1 MSSIDPR
8 AGPYNSTPSVGP
20 RRDRIATGTQP
31 ASQVFRGHAPMATH
45 EEPPSTAP
53 RSSGLPNPPPPLPW
67 LAFPDGTLFSFP
79 GSSAFKFP
87 GAANYHSSCDDWLVF
102 ERDGGYLLR
111 NPFTGDTMR
120 LPSVSCVRYVVN
132 NGGRPG
138 SVALGSTQD
147 ERAPR
152 DATLRKMVMCPGHQ
166 LVVAIVGDQWRDKV
180 AVCRPGGD
188 RWFVSA
194 HDPWR
199 VLRDIAFYDGKVYAV
214 DDLGRL
220 YARAVGGGGV
230 ECACTGESMALITG
244 PAPRCHTP
252 STRYLVVSGGKLLM
266 VHRVLRGHATSE
278 FKVFRFTADLA
289 ASRWVEAP
297 SGVGGD
303 TALFVGQWSSVV
315 RRVSRRHGMPGNMI
329 YFLDDEAFSS
339 HFGAFS
345 GDHFGAYDTRDGK
358 TYPLLPPRE
367 LHNDSSTPAT
377 WLFPREEE
385 GASWRD
391 LPLDVLGQVMRLLP
405 SRDARLDLALVCHNW
420 RASVRRHQRRHP
432 PAVAHLALPTGMIFR
447 YPELKSHLFSD
458 CAFFRGAA
466 CDDWLVF
473 DDGDGVLRLTSP
485 FTGRTR
491 LLPSLSDGI
500 HTYREPIEIE
510 NEPAPSDDGPTEW
523 RSTSAMTVQKLIV
536 SPDGGGLIAAVVGSE
551 YFGKVALCSLDTF
564 AWSLSAHDRWR
575 WYEDMAFDDD
585 GKVYALTGD
594 EDLLAFDAGVDAYTG
609 NAVVAR
615 VTRVIQSRLPRE
627 DDTAKARYL
636 VRSLGGALLLVRRH
650 FLADETTVWFSVFRA
665 DLGSSPPRWE
675 EVDDL
680 GGGEALFVGR
690 HCSRAVRAR
699 GAVRGDQIFF
709 LQDERVALLDE
720 SWRSRFRHRPG
731 YHAGVY
737 DMRERMIT
745 EILPQRMKCDG
756 PSPTTWLFRDADGL
770 DDGDQDHIE

>member
-1 MSSIDPR
+1 
-8 AGPYNSTPSVGP
+8 
-20 RRDRIATGTQP
+20 
-31 ASQVFRGHAPMATH
+31 
-45 EEPPSTAP
+45 
-53 RSSGLPNPPPPLPW
+53 
-67 LAFPDGTLFSFP
+67 
-79 GSSAFKFP
+79 
-87 GAANYHSSCDDWLVF
+87 
-102 ERDGGYLLR
+102 
-111 NPFTGDTMR
+111 MR
-120 LPSVSCVRYVVN
+120 LPSLSCLRYVVN

-138 SVALGSTQD
+138 TVTLGSTQD
-147 ERAPR
+147 ERSPR
-152 DATLRKMVMCPGHQ
+152 DATLRKIVMCPGHQ

-220 YARAVGGGGV
+220 YARAVGGGDV

-244 PAPRCHTP
+244 PARLCHMP
-252 STRYLVVSGGKLLM
+252 STRYLVVSGGKLFM
-266 VHRVLRGHATSE
+266 VHRVLRGDATSE
-278 FKVFRFTADLA
+278 FKVFRFKADLA
-289 ASRWVEAP
+289 ASRWVEASAATPRSSSASGAP
-297 SGVGGD
+297 SRGACPGGTGCRGTGSTSWTTTPSPATTT
-303 TALFVGQWSSVV
+303 TARSPATTSGPTTRGMAKRTLSC
-315 RRVSRRHGMPGNMI
+315 RRGSCTMIAARRRHG
-329 YFLDDEAFSS
+329 SS
-339 HFGAFS
+339 
-345 GDHFGAYDTRDGK
+345 
-358 TYPLLPPRE
+358 L
-367 LHNDSSTPAT
+367 
-377 WLFPREEE
+377 
-385 GASWRD
+385 
-391 LPLDVLGQVMRLLP
+391 VMRLLP
-405 SRDARLDLALVCHNW
+405 SRDARLGLALVCHNW

-432 PAVAHLALPTGMIFR
+432 PAVAHLVLPTGMIFR
-447 YPELKSHLFSD
+447 H
-458 CAFFRGAA
+458 
-466 CDDWLVF
+466 
-473 DDGDGVLRLTSP
+473 
-485 FTGRTR
+485 
-491 LLPSLSDGI
+491 
-500 HTYREPIEIE
+500 REPIEIE
-510 NEPAPSDDGPTEW
+510 NESAPSDDGPTDW
-523 RSTSAMTVQKLIV
+523 RSTSAMTVQKLMV
-536 SPDGGGLIAAVVGSE
+536 SPDGGGLVAAIVGSE

-609 NAVVAR
+609 NA
-615 VTRVIQSRLPRE
+615 
-627 DDTAKARYL
+627 ARYL
-636 VRSLGGALLLVRRH
+636 VRSRGGALLLVRRH

-720 SWRSRFRHRPG
+720 SWRSRFRRWPG

-745 EILPQRMKCDG
+745 DILPQRMKCDG

-770 DDGDQDHIE
+770 DDGDHI